1 MEYYFYSILKLI
13 IGFSVIIFY
22 LNISGKT
29 QLSQMTSIDLVG
41 NFIMGGIIGGVI
53 YSDTIAMEKYILI
66 LFIGVFLI
74 YALNMVSRKCNFARS
89 IAIGDSIPIIKNGK
103 FIMRNITNK
112 ENKIDILNITSLLHA
127 QGIQSFQQVAFAQIE
142 PNGQLTAICDD
153 KKTPSLILMKNGA
166 PRQSALEEIE
176 KDAQWLTQTIEQE
189 NIQSEDIFIV
199 ELWNQTLY
207 ITLCDGSCRSTKVQL
222 K

>member
-1 MEYYFYSILKLI
+1 MEYYLYSILKLI

-53 YSDTIAMEKYILI
+53 YSDTISLEKYILI
-66 LFIGVFLI
+66 LCIGVFLI
-74 YALNMVSRKCNFARS
+74 YAVNMLSRKFNFARS

-103 FIMRNITNK
+103 FIMRNINNK
-112 ENKIDILNITSLLHA
+112 KNKIDILNVISLLHA
-127 QGIQSFQQVAFAQIE
+127 QGISSFQEVAFAQIE

-153 KKTPSLILMKNGA
+153 QKLPSLILMKEGA
-166 PRQSALEEIE
+166 TRMCALEEME
-176 KDAQWLTQTIEQE
+176 KTEDWLLGHLQGE
-189 NIQSEDIFIV
+189 NIDTQDVFIV
-199 ELWNQTLY
+199 EFWRHTLY
-207 ITLCDGSCRSTKVQL
+207 ITLCDGRCLSRKV
-222 K
+222 